1 MIKGLRRK
9 LTLLVI
15 AVLVLVTAGI
25 VLSTDLANRRN
36 IASAAQKAL
45 QTLADNEG
53 RRPGLAENQPA
64 PPDGESEDLA
74 ALDAIPLER
83 NMMKSCVP

>member
-45 QTLADNEG
+45 QTHPLQQ
-53 RRPGLAENQPA
+53 RRAQQTNRIIEETAANAKCGDGLFF
-64 PPDGESEDLA
+64 
-74 ALDAIPLER
+74 
-83 NMMKSCVP
+83 CVLLF